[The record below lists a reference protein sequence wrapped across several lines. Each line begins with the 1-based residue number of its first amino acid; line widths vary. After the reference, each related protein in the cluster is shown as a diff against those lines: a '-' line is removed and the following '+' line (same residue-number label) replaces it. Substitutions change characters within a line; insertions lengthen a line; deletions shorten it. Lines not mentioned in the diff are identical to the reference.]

1 MVEDGGVRRLF
12 LSFVL
17 AASFVGIGCRGK
29 ALPEPVDLILARAD
43 TGQPYSFAAHRG
55 RTLVVYFFATW
66 CIPCQVMDPF
76 MAQVEQRGSQ
86 EGISVVGV
94 ALDIEGRRTV
104 GPYVW
109 GVAPPYP
116 VLLGGGDVAAGRS
129 PFGKIPALPAVMI
142 LDASGRPAAVFS
154 GVADAD
160 FILERAR
167 EVQDRH

>member
-1 MVEDGGVRRLF
+1 MVEDGGVRL
-12 LSFVL
+12 LLLCFVL
-17 AASFVGIGCRGK
+17 AASFAGIGCRGK
-29 ALPEPVDLILARAD
+29 ALPEPVGIILPRAD

-55 RTLVVYFFATW
+55 QTLVVYFFATW
-66 CIPCQVMDPF
+66 CIPCQLMDPF
-76 MAQVEQRGSQ
+76 MAQVQERGRQ

-104 GPYVW
+104 GPYVL
-109 GVAPPYP
+109 GMAPPYP

-142 LDASGRPAAVFS
+142 LDAAGRPAAVFS
-154 GVADAD
+154 GVADTD

-167 EVQDRH
+167 VVQRR